1 MENTQAQIISPVKD
15 PLLCGHSKEWVRT
28 GIKRFITFCLL
39 GSFTLSTYPKPF
51 KIIDFSFFLL
61 FAVGTLVTLG
71 WWFTYERDEKTFAF
85 QQAKKNQKKRE
96 KKGFETMAK
105 YDKKTTEEQVLN
117 HIPWQNINEETGL
130 SSFYHPIKNAKEYH
144 GNYGFTALALV
155 PPEIDRKAMNE
166 GFKKALRALP
176 KGAYQKVT
184 MMTGIDPKF
193 ILNDIDQLLNTPGLS
208 STRRA
213 ELLSMKKKFTQHQK
227 SVDRTTLI
235 YIGLP
240 YTAFEETAQREMDRA
255 INRYLKVLHK
265 KKVQTI
271 IIKEHQDMIDI
282 YQGMLTGK
290 KLYGVA

>member
-1 MENTQAQIISPVKD
+1 MTDQQAKIISPVKD

-28 GIKRFITFCLL
+28 AIKRFILFCLL
-39 GSFTLSTYPKPF
+39 GSFALSTYPKPF
-51 KIIDFSFFLL
+51 KLLDFIFCIIFLVSAL
-61 FAVGTLVTLG
+61 ITLI
-71 WWFTYERDEKTFAF
+71 WWLVYERDEKTLSFHLA
-85 QQAKKNQKKRE
+85 QKNQKKRE

-105 YDKKTTEEQVLN
+105 YDKKTTEEQILN
-117 HIPWQNINEETGL
+117 HIPWQDINEETGL
-130 SSFYHPIKNAKEYH
+130 SKFYYPTLKTKEYH

-166 GFKKALRALP
+166 GFRKALKALP
-176 KGAYQKVT
+176 KGSYQKIS
-184 MMTGIDPKF
+184 MMSGIDPKF
-193 ILNDIDQLLNTPGLS
+193 ILNDIDKLLNIPGLS
-208 STRRA
+208 SSRRA

-227 SVDRTTLI
+227 IVDRTTLI

-255 INRYLKVLHK
+255 INKYLKVLAK